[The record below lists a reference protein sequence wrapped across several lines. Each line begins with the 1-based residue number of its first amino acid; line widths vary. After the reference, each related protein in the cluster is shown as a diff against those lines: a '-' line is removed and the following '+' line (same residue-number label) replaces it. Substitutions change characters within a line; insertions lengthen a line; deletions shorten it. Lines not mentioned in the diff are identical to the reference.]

1 MSWCVMPEVL
11 YVWSFS
17 SSVRDDGTYLC
28 RLGLYEAV
36 FRWLSDTKAQ
46 LPVMGGVH
54 VAAPALNRSFLKE
67 HLEQPV
73 LLADFVHSQFPW
85 PQITKLIVAEA
96 GNWHNTIVISVY

>member
-17 SSVRDDGTYLC
+17 SSVRDVGTYLC
-28 RLGLYEAV
+28 RL
-36 FRWLSDTKAQ
+36 

-54 VAAPALNRSFLKE
+54 FAAPALRRSFLKE

-73 LLADFVHSQFPW
+73 LLADFVHSQSPW

-96 GNWHNTIVISVY
+96 GNWHNTIVISIY